1 MKNYTVKFITFVLI
15 YICFS
20 AFSFAQSRLFSKKDN
35 LQDIGN
41 KTLMV
46 VLENNSFL
54 NLSIKESVQKHWDLC
69 KVDFC
74 NTDEF
79 EKIKSDT
86 SYYFL
91 IKVNGQFKKED
102 DPGIEFLSLLKGGS
116 DAVMGIDKMYDVL
129 SLPLQP
135 VDDGSGYILPF
146 IDTYIKIFKS
156 HVLRIQE
163 NKIAI
168 TMGISWYSNRL
179 SGISKRKVLI
189 NELDMSDFLTAE
201 IIDEDL
207 KENGKCVDED
217 TIIEAVEKALPDM
230 LVSLCI
236 APEEPKNNSSYC
248 YKMLIGT
255 DNGEL
260 YYYRKQKITAKKPKG
275 FLQEDIKK
283 ISIPFI
289 F

>member
-1 MKNYTVKFITFVLI
+1 MKNHTVKFIAFTLI

-20 AFSFAQSRLFSKKDN
+20 ALSFAQPRLFSKKDN
-35 LQDIGN
+35 LKDIGN

-46 VLENNSFL
+46 VLENNSLL
-54 NLSIKESVQKHWDLC
+54 NLTIKEAVQKNWDLC
-69 KVDFC
+69 KVEFC
-74 NTDEF
+74 NNDKF
-79 EKIKSDT
+79 ETIKSDT

-91 IKVNGQFKKED
+91 LKVNGQFKKED

-116 DAVMGIDKMYDVL
+116 DGVMGIEKMYDVL

-146 IDTYIKIFKS
+146 IDAYIKIFKS

-163 NKIAI
+163 SKIAI

-179 SGISKRKVLI
+179 AGISKRKVLI
-189 NELDMSDFLTAE
+189 NELDLSNFLTPE

-217 TIIEAVEKALPDM
+217 TIADAMEKSLPDM

-236 APEEPKNNSSYC
+236 APEEPKNNGSYC
-248 YKMLIGT
+248 YKMLVGA
-255 DNGEL
+255 DDGDL
-260 YYYRKQKITAKKPKG
+260 YYFRKQKINANNPKG
-275 FLQEDIKK
+275 FLPEDIKK

>member
-1 MKNYTVKFITFVLI
+1 
-15 YICFS
+15 
-20 AFSFAQSRLFSKKDN
+20 
-35 LQDIGN
+35 
-41 KTLMV
+41 MV
-46 VLENNSFL
+46 VLENNSLL
-54 NLSIKESVQKHWDLC
+54 NLTIKEAVQKNWDLC
-69 KVDFC
+69 KVEFC
-74 NTDEF
+74 NNDKF
-79 EKIKSDT
+79 ETIKSDT

-91 IKVNGQFKKED
+91 LKVNGQFKKED
-102 DPGIEFLSLLKGGS
+102 DPGIEFLSLLKGGA
-116 DAVMGIDKMYDVL
+116 DGVMGIEKMYDVL

-146 IDTYIKIFKS
+146 IDAYIKIFKS

-163 NKIAI
+163 SKIAI

-179 SGISKRKVLI
+179 AGISKRKVLI
-189 NELDMSDFLTAE
+189 NELDLSNFLTPE

-217 TIIEAVEKALPDM
+217 TISEAMEKALPDM

-236 APEEPKNNSSYC
+236 APEEPKNNGSYC

-260 YYYRKQKITAKKPKG
+260 YYYRKQKINAKNPKG